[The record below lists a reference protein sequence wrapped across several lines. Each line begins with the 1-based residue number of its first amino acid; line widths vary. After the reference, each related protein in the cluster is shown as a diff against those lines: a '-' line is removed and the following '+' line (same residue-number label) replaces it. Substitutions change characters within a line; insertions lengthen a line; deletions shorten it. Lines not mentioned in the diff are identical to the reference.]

1 MERSLGQQL
10 KLARQQR
17 ELSLADA
24 AHATRVPVAR
34 LQHLEEDNLAAFG
47 NMAYARSFARIYG
60 QYLGVDVEPLVKT
73 LPRPIFAG
81 AQDYRYLTSSFGPW
95 VEPLRKRVRVSIHR
109 PEAGSERRRWHAFM
123 LFVILA
129 ISTVMLGNQYL
140 LPARSTAPA
149 RPVVPAVVPSPAAGP
164 AVEISRPVIPVAARP
179 KLVSYSTR
187 SGQRP
192 EAAPRD
198 EQDRPNV
205 ADTAA
210 KP

>member
-1 MERSLGQQL
+1 MDAQPTRWG
-10 KLARQQR
+10 KLRAFAWAITKPVRW
-17 ELSLADA
+17 LASFFNPQDP
-24 AHATRVPVAR
+24 TTSMKR
-34 LQHLEEDNLAAFG
+34 G
-47 NMAYARSFARIYG
+47 NM
-60 QYLGVDVEPLVKT
+60 
-73 LPRPIFAG
+73 
-81 AQDYRYLTSSFGPW
+81 
-95 VEPLRKRVRVSIHR
+95 
-109 PEAGSERRRWHAFM
+109 
-123 LFVILA
+123 A